1 MLLLGLSTVSLSY
14 SQASVTVDSPR
25 YFPLSPQATALRSAI
40 NYPVSGNTGS
50 PDISIPL
57 YTITCGDITVPIT
70 LRYSTAN
77 VKIDQSVVP
86 NVAFGWVLDVGGA
99 VNRVIKGKPDEAA
112 VMYPLDGNSPY
123 NLRFNQYDN
132 ISDQQTLS
140 KIYSWVSSGSD
151 YDSEYDSF
159 SFINP
164 GGSGNFYMKRNNP
177 SSLSSAF
184 SAKFA
189 PSVNYKLSAV
199 GREYSVLDMITSF
212 TIKDDKGI
220 EYLYGGSRSDTII
233 EYSRYPALDMPFSTG
248 WNLSRIK
255 DDVGNTVTFKYSLL
269 GGFTSSYTQ
278 DQWYS
283 ILDNMQVQYSR
294 DPIATQ
300 DYLETFNPEARNS
313 TETFNVADYRSLLPR
328 EISYKEGKVEF
339 TIENSTIKEIIIKDQ
354 AGEQIRKIVFNKATN
369 NLQVPLFDLTPLL
382 SSIDIKD
389 ANNTT
394 IQTYNLEYNTV
405 TFSGNVNCDYW
416 GYFNGTTNDPFTY
429 LPNKSFTAIGFN
441 GAYTI
446 NMGNNGDRE
455 PDGTK
460 ILHNVLKG
468 ITYPS
473 GGKTEFSFEQ
483 NTYSKERNN
492 TLSATSIGPGLRI
505 KEIIQ
510 KDKDGTQLQK
520 TGYSYGAGSIP
531 IRPNMDD
538 YNKIT
543 TYTANVGDDPNYWDI
558 ITFICPTRNRLVT
571 PKYSPYV
578 AFGGE
583 TVVYDNV
590 QEIFYDGYQTTGKK
604 VNTFVNPV
612 NFHLSS
618 MFANSNEV
626 PGGYDLNFQHIYD
639 ESFSY
644 DNSQLDK
651 TEIFDRQDVLVQ
663 RTSYYYIT
671 EPTEELMN
679 MGLFHLFFYNYH
691 ASVPEPGLIPDYSA
705 INTMKERSGGTEIPF
720 LPPLIYY
727 FYTSVR
733 GESYPAGEKTEYF
746 YNGQG
751 FSRERT
757 LTYDLNKAYQY
768 PIKIKELTSIGQTI
782 ESYLTYPFNY
792 PGNSVLDSLVARN
805 MVSPVIE
812 QRRSLRTSIND
823 SILLDRFKVDYS
835 RLNNGSLYYYRP
847 YEVYYATGNNS
858 LERRLRYS
866 RYDPMG
872 NVNSILANNNQNINY
887 VWAYSYIY
895 PVAMVEGATFDEM
908 STAMG
913 GASNI
918 DQAGYSQTPSESTL
932 NSMFGSFRTI
942 SESLVNGRLYKPHY
956 GVSAEVSPA
965 ANTAAYQYDPFQR
978 LEKILD
984 NDNYIL
990 SQFAYSDASGAGNSY
1005 TRIYNPDT
1013 TVTSISSISS
1023 ARQRIKTT
1031 FTDGIYRPI
1040 QEVAAYSSPNQND
1053 IISYTRYNS
1062 FGTANK
1068 QSLPY
1073 AATVGSGSYRSSAE
1087 SEQSTY
1093 YNSLYSGE
1101 GSYASIRKNF
1111 EESPLQRP
1119 VEIFLPGSGSYA
1131 TSGGATIRYQY
1142 GINETDEVR
1151 LWSVNTSTDALIND
1165 GYYAQGILHKTTM
1178 TDPDGRVTVSYTDRQ
1193 GRQVEQR
1200 QGSQSPLITSYVYD
1214 VSGRLEYVIP
1224 PLAQS
1229 SSPNTQL
1236 CYKYIYDHRNRK
1248 KESYIPD
1255 KGTIYY
1261 VYDADNRLVYTQ
1273 DPVQRSSNKW
1283 AFVRY
1288 DRLGREVY
1296 SGIVTYTGTLQSLRD
1311 GYATN
1316 SYNESFTGSG
1326 SIGGYTNTS
1335 QTLNAGI
1342 NDVLTVNWYDG
1353 YSYTGVK
1360 SFVAADSQ
1368 VGQPAGFSY
1377 LASPKGLGTG
1387 QKTKVLDGNE
1397 YGSSATWLL
1406 SSTYYNSKE
1415 EPVQVVADSYTATAT
1430 PGTERIS
1437 TLYRQQ
1443 GEVAAIKSEHS
1454 FSGTGTT
1461 TLRQMGYD
1469 PAGRATRS
1477 FHTINSQTPVTLSS
1491 LTYDE
1496 IGRNTQKALGTVQTA
1511 DYGYNIRSWLT
1522 TINTPGSLGSDK
1534 FAMELF
1540 YNNSSGIPGA
1550 TVQYAGNISAVKW
1563 QQDGGSLQSYH
1574 YLYDSY
1580 SRLSDGI
1587 HSGGNNEQ
1595 DITYDANGN
1604 IGTLNRTGTQAA
1616 GMNYNYS
1623 GNRLS
1628 SIVRGGTTYSY
1639 AYDSNGNTTTDGLRA
1654 MTLTYNQLDLPK
1666 TVTKGTDNL
1675 EYIYDARGNKLALK
1689 VNGAV
1694 DRYYTGEVVY
1704 TASRAVDYILTPEG
1718 MARLSGGTFA
1728 YQYNLTDHLGNVRA
1742 VVNQSGTVEQATDY
1756 YPFGMAFATNNLN
1769 KNNYLYNN
1777 KELQDKTLGG
1787 TFFGMYDYGARYY
1800 DPVIG
1805 RWNSADPMAEKSRRW
1820 SPYNYCY
1827 DNPLRFIDPDG
1838 QEPIKPLVG
1847 TAAMFRS
1854 VLDNS
1859 PRKVGGYTGNQASN
1873 YLKSLGNTE
1882 VSWKQMR
1889 PLPTETGYFNQ
1900 KEGRYIYTEK
1910 GGWIDMAHFMF
1921 YAGRAYQYKLDEK
1934 ENSID
1939 EAVKEGYKQEMSD
1952 KYAAKHSAYSYEDL
1966 PSDKFGAE
1974 FAIKYF
1980 DPNSKQT
1987 FGEQVENYLNNVLKA
2002 TDPKNAPNYNKLPTI
2017 EPEKPTRINKTTIP
2031 IYTKENE

>member
-1 MLLLGLSTVSLSY
+1 MKTLRTLMLLLGLSTVSLSY

-25 YFPLSPQATALRSAI
+25 YFPLSPQATALHSAI
-40 NYPVSGNTGS
+40 SYPVSGNTGS

-159 SFINP
+159 SFISP

-199 GREYSVLDMITSF
+199 GREYSVQEMITSF

-300 DYLETFNPEARNS
+300 DYLETFTPEGRNS

-328 EISYKEGKVEF
+328 EISYKEGKVVF

-354 AGEQIRKIVFNKATN
+354 AGAQIRRIVFNKATN
-369 NLQVPLFDLTPLL
+369 NLLVPALFLTPLL

-441 GAYTI
+441 GAIY
-446 NMGNNGDRE
+446 NFNLGNNGDRE

-492 TLSATSIGPGLRI
+492 ILSATSIGPGLRI

-510 KDKDGTQLQK
+510 KDKDGTQLQR

-531 IRPNMDD
+531 IRPNLDD

-558 ITFICPTRNRLVT
+558 IIFICPTRNRLVT

-612 NFHLSS
+612 NFHLSY

-691 ASVPEPGLIPDYSA
+691 ASIYEPGLIPDYSA
-705 INTMKERSGGTEIPF
+705 INTMKERSGGAEIPF

-768 PIKIKELTSIGQTI
+768 PIKVKELTSIGQTI

-872 NVNSILANNNQNINY
+872 NVNSILANNNQNTNY

-895 PVAMVEGATFDEM
+895 PVTMVEGATFDEM

-1053 IISYTRYNS
+1053 IISYTGYNS

-1101 GSYASIRKNF
+1101 GSYASTRKSF

-1165 GYYAQGILHKTTM
+1165 GYYAQGTLHKTTM

-1214 VSGRLEYVIP
+1214 ISGRLGYVIP

-1236 CYKYIYDHRNRK
+1236 CYKYTYDHRNRK

-1261 VYDADNRLVYTQ
+1261 VYDADNRLVFSQ
-1273 DPVQRSSNKW
+1273 DPVQRSSNEW

-1311 GYATN
+1311 GYATS

-1326 SIGGYTNTS
+1326 SIGGYTSTS
-1335 QTLNAGI
+1335 QTINAGI

-1353 YSYTGVK
+1353 YTQTDK
-1360 SFVAADSQ
+1360 ISFSAMGSE
-1368 VGQPAGFSY
+1368 VGQPAGYTY
-1377 LASPKGLGTG
+1377 LATPYALVTGT
-1387 QKTKVLDGNE
+1387 KVKVLDGNE
-1397 YGSSATWLL
+1397 HTASAIWLT
-1406 SSTYYNSKE
+1406 STMYYNTLEELVQAVKE
-1415 EPVQVVADSYTATAT
+1415 TYT
-1430 PGTERIS
+1430 GSDKGQERAS
-1437 TLYRQQ
+1437 MGYRNQ
-1443 GEVAAIKSEHS
+1443 GEVYAVKTASTAN
-1454 FSGTGTT
+1454 GVTT
-1461 TLRQMGYD
+1461 TLLNQKGYD
-1469 PAGRATRS
+1469 PRGRLIREW
-1477 FHTINSQTPVTLSS
+1477 HTINGGTPVLVSS
-1491 LTYDE
+1491 ITYDE
-1496 IGRNTQKALGTVQTA
+1496 IERMSSNALGNNIVSVAYSYDIQNRLRKINDPANLGTKPFALELQ
-1511 DYGYNIRSWLT
+1511 YNSPDVT
-1522 TINTPGSLGSDK
+1522 
-1534 FAMELF
+1534 
-1540 YNNSSGIPGA
+1540 GA
-1550 TVQYAGNISAVKW
+1550 TAQYAGNISAAKW
-1563 QQDGGSLQSYH
+1563 KHISGSEQTY
-1574 YLYDSY
+1574 YYGYDS
-1580 SRLSDGI
+1580 
-1587 HSGGNNEQ
+1587 
-1595 DITYDANGN
+1595 
-1604 IGTLNRTGTQAA
+1604 AA
-1616 GMNYNYS
+1616 
-1623 GNRLS
+1623 
-1628 SIVRGGTTYSY
+1628 
-1639 AYDSNGNTTTDGLRA
+1639 
-1654 MTLTYNQLDLPK
+1654 
-1666 TVTKGTDNL
+1666 
-1675 EYIYDARGNKLALK
+1675 
-1689 VNGAV
+1689 
-1694 DRYYTGEVVY
+1694 
-1704 TASRAVDYILTPEG
+1704 
-1718 MARLSGGTFA
+1718 
-1728 YQYNLTDHLGNVRA
+1728 
-1742 VVNQSGTVEQATDY
+1742 
-1756 YPFGMAFATNNLN
+1756 
-1769 KNNYLYNN
+1769 
-1777 KELQDKTLGG
+1777 
-1787 TFFGMYDYGARYY
+1787 
-1800 DPVIG
+1800 
-1805 RWNSADPMAEKSRRW
+1805 
-1820 SPYNYCY
+1820 
-1827 DNPLRFIDPDG
+1827 
-1838 QEPIKPLVG
+1838 
-1847 TAAMFRS
+1847 
-1854 VLDNS
+1854 
-1859 PRKVGGYTGNQASN
+1859 
-1873 YLKSLGNTE
+1873 
-1882 VSWKQMR
+1882 
-1889 PLPTETGYFNQ
+1889 
-1900 KEGRYIYTEK
+1900 
-1910 GGWIDMAHFMF
+1910 
-1921 YAGRAYQYKLDEK
+1921 
-1934 ENSID
+1934 
-1939 EAVKEGYKQEMSD
+1939 
-1952 KYAAKHSAYSYEDL
+1952 
-1966 PSDKFGAE
+1966 
-1974 FAIKYF
+1974 
-1980 DPNSKQT
+1980 
-1987 FGEQVENYLNNVLKA
+1987 
-2002 TDPKNAPNYNKLPTI
+2002 
-2017 EPEKPTRINKTTIP
+2017 
-2031 IYTKENE
+2031 